1 MLSLGLFTWDVYII
15 TQGEAEGNNVNF
27 EGKEYGFILQI
38 PMLSLGL
45 FTWDVYIITRGEAE
59 GNNVNVEGK
68 ESQG

>member
-1 MLSLGLFTWDVYII
+1 MLY
-15 TQGEAEGNNVNF
+15 
-27 EGKEYGFILQI
+27 
-38 PMLSLGL
+38 LGL